1 MPSDP
6 ARLSSTQVSFRL
18 RLAAPVAPLLDAP
31 PPLAVPYADSFGRPY
46 AALNYGGR
54 PGLVRVGSA
63 DAGPAALAGVGAA
76 LGGPAAVGAPRRKG
90 RVTAVTWSGQAAP
103 GDLAATQLLD
113 AVRLSTVPA
122 PVGGAAS
129 LGSSSASSSAFGAS
143 AGGGSSVG
151 LVDPEET
158 QPLEA
163 VPGWDD
169 TPADG
174 SYGYGGRGRGT
185 YGTRGAVPRQPHGWA
200 DGPAPFGAEPYGS
213 ESSESRSA
221 GPASARP
228 RPPVEPRLERARPAG
243 WKPSGELPEHS
254 AAAAGESSRH
264 SWQPRRKVDLGLV
277 LLPLRLLLGSLS
289 VYAGFSKLCDPVYF
303 DGGNRGSMMR
313 WLSSLHPWQLAQP
326 LLDFA
331 MAHPVG
337 AGLGVA
343 FTEIVVGVLSLLG
356 LWQRLAA
363 GAAMLLSAALLFTV
377 SWRAVP
383 VYDTPDLIFLAAWSP
398 LLIAGAPFASLDGR
412 LALEAWRRYGPQAP
426 KAVRR
431 RVLRRGTVV
440 AVVVIGLTMLV
451 GSLLGAAVRTGGR
464 PQPGPAQP
472 PTDYG
477 PPVWPAATVGT
488 GGSHAPGMPAPAPR
502 PATGSAPPSTAPS
515 AAPATPSAPPS
526 AAPTAGRSAKA
537 RPSTAGRGGVPEGSA
552 TGGNPAGP
560 GGGSPAGAPAAGAT
574 PAAGGAAPAP
584 GGTQGSGSGASTRAP
599 KAAPSDGLI
608 GGVLGSGPPQLR
620 LPTTLGMP
628 GAGPG
633 ASGGSSSAAPMA

>member
-1 MPSDP
+1 MKVPSDP

-31 PPLAVPYADSFGRPY
+31 PPVAAPYADSFGRPY
-46 AALNYGGR
+46 AALTYGGR
-54 PGLVRVGSA
+54 PGLVRAGRA
-63 DAGPAALAGVGAA
+63 DAGALAGAGAMA
-76 LGGPAAVGAPRRKG
+76 GAGASLGGSAVVGAPRRKG

-113 AVRLSTVPA
+113 AVRLNTVPA
-122 PVGGAAS
+122 PAGGP
-129 LGSSSASSSAFGAS
+129 GSAGTAGSPGIAPG
-143 AGGGSSVG
+143 GGGSSVG
-151 LVDPEET
+151 LVDSERT

-163 VPGWDD
+163 MPGWDD
-169 TPADG
+169 TPVGG
-174 SYGYGGRGRGT
+174 SYGYGGGSYGGGHGSGHGGFGGRGS
-185 YGTRGAVPRQPHGWA
+185 VPRQPHGWA
-200 DGPAPFGAEPYGS
+200 DGPT
-213 ESSESRSA
+213 
-221 GPASARP
+221 GPGGPVRPAAP
-228 RPPVEPRLERARPAG
+228 RPQRVRPAG
-243 WKPSGELPEHS
+243 WQPSGELPEHS
-254 AAAAGESSRH
+254 AAAAVAGESSRH
-264 SWQPRRKVDLGLV
+264 AWHPGRKVDLGLV
-277 LLPLRLLLGSLS
+277 LLPLRVLLGSLS

-313 WLSSLHPWQLAQP
+313 WLASLHPWKVAQP

-398 LLIAGAPFASLDGR
+398 LLMAGAPFASLDGR

-426 KAVRR
+426 RAVRR

-440 AVVVIGLTMLV
+440 AVVVIGMTLLL

-464 PQPGPAQP
+464 SQPGPGQP

-477 PPVWPAATVGT
+477 TPVWPATT
-488 GGSHAPGMPAPAPR
+488 GGSGVSHAPVVPVPGVPAAGAPTAPA
-502 PATGSAPPSTAPS
+502 TTAPS
-515 AAPATPSAPPS
+515 AAPSASPSPT
-526 AAPTAGRSAKA
+526 PTAGRSTKA
-537 RPSTAGRGGVPEGSA
+537 HPSTSGRGGAADGSGA
-552 TGGNPAGP
+552 GNAAGQ
-560 GGGSPAGAPAAGAT
+560 GSGSSAGAPAPGAT
-574 PAAGGAAPAP
+574 PGGGGAPAP
-584 GGTQGSGSGASTRAP
+584 GGNQGTGSGGSTRAP
-599 KAAPSDGLI
+599 KPSPSEGLI

-620 LPTTLGMP
+620 LPATLGMP
-628 GAGPG
+628 GPG
-633 ASGGSSSAAPMA
+633 AGASSGGAPMA